1 MTIKLTKKANK
12 ATDRKTM
19 FTAIY
24 SLNKSF
30 IGSITHTQTRS
41 FYPFFPTIFGWKTSR
56 HINEIK
62 ARKIRRIKQ
71 DKVMNYRCEKQLF
84 RLPYFPPWKAHKFLK
99 FLICIF
105 TIPWCMVD
113 DCFNLDDWMVQFE
126 TWVKFISRRF

>member
-41 FYPFFPTIFGWKTSR
+41 FYPFFQQFSDRKLADISMKKSEKNKE
-56 HINEIK
+56 NE
-62 ARKIRRIKQ
+62 ARQ
-71 DKVMNYRCEKQLF
+71 SNELSM
-84 RLPYFPPWKAHKFLK
+84 
-99 FLICIF
+99 
-105 TIPWCMVD
+105 
-113 DCFNLDDWMVQFE
+113 
-126 TWVKFISRRF
+126 